1 MRTFANAVTT
11 VVMFVICAGLGL
23 VDATAA
29 FAESPVDE
37 GATVTINTVGT
48 TPDFP
53 VLTRGQV
60 VIVNAQRLVV
70 TQEPPPVAQVAEAP
84 PEPLTQSADRA
95 TPPSPGAIWVEG
107 HWTHGASGF
116 SWVAGRFVAPR
127 PGHVFVPP
135 RWAVFEGQ
143 FLHFTGFFVPFGVFV
158 RSHFNRFFFS
168 GTPTRTAQRVDRGP
182 YWPIGAPTRGGSAL
196 TSARA
201 RDPYWPV
208 GAPTR
213 ANSPFNRTNAPSA
226 FRPVGLRR

>member
-1 MRTFANAVTT
+1 MRTLAKALTT
-11 VVMFVICAGLGL
+11 ALMFLICAGLAFVG
-23 VDATAA
+23 ATPAH
-29 FAESPVDE
+29 AESPVDE
-37 GATVTINTVGT
+37 GAVVTVNTVGSRS
-48 TPDFP
+48 DFP

-60 VIVNAQRLVV
+60 VLVNAQRLVV
-70 TQEPPPVAQVAEAP
+70 TQEPPPVAQVTEAP
-84 PEPLTQSADRA
+84 PEPLSQSADRP

-116 SWVAGRFVAPR
+116 SWVAGRFVAAR

-135 RWAVFEGQ
+135 RWAVLEGQ
-143 FLHFTGFFVPFGVFV
+143 FLYFTGFFVPLGVFV
-158 RSHFNRFFFS
+158 RSHFNRFFYS
-168 GTPTRTAQRVDRGP
+168 GTPTRTVQRVDRGP
-182 YWPIGAPTRGGSAL
+182 YWPVGAPTRGNSAL

-213 ANSPFNRTNAPSA
+213 ANSPFNRVNASSS